1 MPDPLISLTIAAF
14 VSAIGLL
21 FLWPERGLYWRW
33 QQARQMTGRVLIED
47 ALKHIHES
55 EMKGRCPTAE
65 SVARALHIPAGDV
78 SQLFTQME
86 NSGLLTQEDGRAC
99 LTAQGRNYALQ
110 VMRAHRLWERY
121 LADETGYAVDEWHR
135 HAHRQEH
142 LLSPEELNALA
153 SRLGNPTHD
162 PHGDP
167 IPSADGRLVLPDDRL
182 LTEIEPDQMARIVHL
197 EDEPANLYAQL
208 VAEGLHPGMQVRVTE
223 NSAQRVRFWADGDE
237 HVLAPVVAANV
248 SVVPLPGPQQVP
260 EVPATE
266 RLAAL
271 KSGAQATVVGI
282 SPVCQGNER
291 RRLMDLGIVPGTLIQ
306 AEMTSPSG
314 DPTAYRV
321 RGALLAL
328 RREQAELI
336 RITPE
341 KETVL

>member
-1 MPDPLISLTIAAF
+1 MPDPLISLIIAAF
-14 VSAIGLL
+14 VTAIGLL

-33 QQARQMTGRVLIED
+33 QQARQMTERVLMED

-55 EMKGRCPTAE
+55 EMKGRCPTVE
-65 SVARALHIPAGDV
+65 GVARALHVPEA
-78 SQLFTQME
+78 SQLLAQME
-86 NSGLLTQEDGRAC
+86 NREFLKKEDGRLC
-99 LTAQGRNYALQ
+99 LTAQGRDYALQ

-121 LADETGYAVDEWHR
+121 LADETGYAKDEWHT

-142 LLSPEELNALA
+142 LLSPEDLNALA

-167 IPSADGRLVLPDDRL
+167 IPTADGRIVLPDDRL
-182 LTEIEPDQMARIVHL
+182 LTEIAPDQLARIVHL

-223 NSAQRVRFWADGDE
+223 NSPQRVRFWAGGDE

-271 KSGAQATVVGI
+271 KSGVQATVVGI

-306 AEMTSPSG
+306 AEMVSPSG

-321 RGALLAL
+321 RGALVAL

-341 KETVL
+341 KEMV